1 MKHSLRKRLVI
12 IFIAIVAT
20 TLVIIG
26 LLNYF
31 FMDDFYLMQKKSAM
45 IEVYNNAGDIIDD
58 DDDDDLDKDCRSNN
72 ITYVIADADMEIVK
86 SNGVES
92 NIMVPLMFGTMMNM
106 DKGKDRDIIVSN
118 DDYEVSKFN
127 DRMRGTEFLQ
137 LFGKLE
143 DENYILM
150 QCPLQSITISAGISN
165 MFFWIIGLI
174 AVAASA
180 VLILLVSKKLTFRI
194 EELTDISERMAGLDF
209 SAKYL
214 SGGEDEI
221 GKLGKN
227 FNKMSDSLERSMSQ
241 LKSANAKLKR
251 DVAIKTQI
259 DERRREFLSNVSHE
273 LKTPIALIQGYAEGI
288 KEMDLDKESQ
298 DMYLDVIVDES
309 HKMNRLVMQLM
320 NLEQIENGSDALELM
335 EFDLTEVIKGVLDN
349 SRIMI
354 EQAGANIVFD
364 DSKSFPVYADEFKT
378 EQVVTNYLTNAL
390 HHLDGEKIVKITC
403 VRENGNIKT
412 TVFNTGTPIPEE
424 SLDKLW
430 NKFYKVDK
438 ARTRSYGGS
447 GIGLSIVKAIM
458 EAHGQTCEA
467 KNYEN
472 GVAFSFTL
480 EAR

>member
-12 IFIAIVAT
+12 IFIAIVAA
-20 TLVIIG
+20 TLIIIG

-45 IEVYNNAGDIIDD
+45 IEVYEKADEGGSHNFA
-58 DDDDDLDKDCRSNN
+58 LDEDCRSNN
-72 ITYVIADADMEIVK
+72 FTYIIADADMDIVRA
-86 SNGVES
+86 NGVDGD
-92 NIMVPLMFGTMMNM
+92 IMLSLMFGTMMNM
-106 DKGKDRDIIVSN
+106 DNGRDREIIVSN
-118 DDYEVSKFN
+118 NDYEVSKFH
-127 DRMRGTEFLQ
+127 DRTREIEFLQ
-137 LFGKLE
+137 LFGRLD
-143 DENYILM
+143 DEYYILM
-150 QCPLQSITISAGISN
+150 QCPLQSITIAAGISN
-165 MFFWIIGLI
+165 MFYWIIGLI

-180 VLILLVSKKLTFRI
+180 AVILLVSKKLTFRI
-194 EELTDISERMAGLDF
+194 EELTGISERMAHLDF
-209 SAKYL
+209 SAKYQ

-221 GKLGKN
+221 GKLGEN
-227 FNKMSDSLERSMSQ
+227 FNVMSESLEKAMSQ
-241 LKSANAKLKR
+241 LQSANVKLKR

-273 LKTPIALIQGYAEGI
+273 LKTPIALIQGYAEGV
-288 KEMDLDKESQ
+288 KEMELDKESR

-309 HKMNRLVMQLM
+309 QKMNKLVMQLM

-349 SRIMI
+349 SKIMI
-354 EQAGANIVFD
+354 EQAGARIVFD
-364 DSKSFPVYADEFKT
+364 ERKSFPVYADEFRT
-378 EQVVTNYLTNAL
+378 EQVVTNYITNAL
-390 HHLDGEKIVKITC
+390 HHLDGEKIIKITC
-403 VRENGNIKT
+403 VRESGVVKT
-412 TVFNTGTPIPEE
+412 TVFNTGEPIPEE